1 MKKMS
6 KILTFILVLAM
17 VLGTVA
23 MAAEPSYTISATDG
37 SLEHGSITLTYT
49 YTVTKDVTDD
59 NNNTTSETKEVTET
73 AFLKKGSLSADIPK
87 DAKVVISFNANTG
100 YEFIGAKDDANNP
113 IEDGAEITLTK
124 SLIITPEFRLKDTL
138 GGEAKISSFKI
149 DAICPSAYYWQQCH
163 KKDSNSN
170 SVLDNNLLKYT
181 RYPGKL
187 NGTQSPSTE
196 IAKGYYVDLTLYVN
210 DADYAAFISTN
221 GNSSDKFSVTTPGDS
236 SFLAGSTNP
245 SASAVINATTDG
257 KGYSITLTGVYYVG
271 GSDNTLKLIVTQGN
285 YNAILSCKIDNATII
300 PTTPDD
306 DKPSEETT
314 AAQPYVIISSY
325 SYGKGDLVAGETRNV
340 TMTFRNTSKTMAVE
354 NMMVTMTLPD
364 AMMLTSSSNSF
375 YIESLA
381 AEGTITKTVNVTVK
395 PTAAAQSHSMTV
407 DFTYDYLDNGTRRN
421 AKTTETISMP
431 VLQVDRFTVTGIDLP
446 TQIFVGEENNLSVN
460 FVNKSRTDIYNLSAK
475 LSCEAL
481 SNNGEEQYL
490 GNLASGTTSSADFY
504 ITANEK
510 GELVGEVIITY
521 EDTNMNQRTVSVP
534 FTTQAASYEDIYGPT
549 DPVDPGLD
557 PVGPVEPETT
567 GFPWFWVIAGV
578 VVVAAGVFVALKLRK
593 NKKESVDED
602 EDI

>member
-23 MAAEPSYTISATDG
+23 MAEVPTPAAKTPATKEETVTYTITAGTVENGTLTIKYGSTQEPLTTGAKTAAIAKDTDITVVAEPKAGYELVALNYTIGETTTDIKTDG
-37 SLEHGSITLTYT
+37 KFTLT
-49 YTVTKDVTDD
+49 
-59 NNNTTSETKEVTET
+59 
-73 AFLKKGSLSADIPK
+73 G
-87 DAKVVISFNANTG
+87 NAT
-100 YEFIGAKDDANNP
+100 
-113 IEDGAEITLTK
+113 
-124 SLIITPEFRLKDTL
+124 ITPVFQAKSTL
-138 GGEAKISSFKI
+138 GGEKTADSFRL
-149 DAICPSAYYWQQCH
+149 DAICSGSYYWQMYH
-163 KKDSNSN
+163 KDMA
-170 SVLDNNLLKYT
+170 NNKKYT
-181 RYPGKL
+181 KYPG
-187 NGTQSPSTE
+187 SPADKVNPSSE
-196 IAKGYYVDLTLYVN
+196 IVKGNYVDLTLYVTDN
-210 DADYAAFISTN
+210 DFLSLYGSTGYSKN
-221 GNSSDKFSVTTPGDS
+221 NFSVTTPGDS
-236 SFLAGSTNP
+236 SFLAGSGAGAEIEKWTVG
-245 SASAVINATTDG
+245 STD
-257 KGYSITLTGVYYVG
+257 KGMEIQLTGVYYVG
-271 GSDNTLKLIVTQGN
+271 GSDNTLKLIITQGN
-285 YNAILSCKIDNATII
+285 YNAIVTCKIDNATII
-300 PTTPDD
+300 PTKPDD
-306 DKPSEETT
+306 EKPDTETT

-325 SYGKGDLVAGETRNV
+325 SYGKGDLVAGETRNI

-407 DFTYDYLDNGTRRN
+407 DFTYDYLDNGVRRN

-446 TQIFVGEENNLSVN
+446 QQIFIGEENNLSVN

-475 LSCEAL
+475 LNCEGL

-504 ITANEK
+504 ITGNEK
-510 GELVGEVIITY
+510 CELVGEVIITY

-534 FTTQAASYEDIYGPT
+534 FTTQVTSYEDVWGPSN
-549 DPVDPGLD
+549 PSVDPGMD
-557 PVGPVEPETT
+557 PGTDPGMEEPA
-567 GFPWFWVIAGV
+567 GFPWFWVIGGV
-578 VVVAAGVFVALKLRK
+578 AVVAAGVFVYLKLRK

>member
-1 MKKMS
+1 MTVKKMS
-6 KILTFILVLAM
+6 KILIFILVLAM

-23 MAAEPSYTISATDG
+23 MAEVPTPAAKTPATQEETVTYTITAGIFTNGQMTIKYGTTQSPLASGASLTVEKDTEITVEFSAT
-37 SLEHGSITLTYT
+37 
-49 YTVTKDVTDD
+49 
-59 NNNTTSETKEVTET
+59 
-73 AFLKKGSLSADIPK
+73 A
-87 DAKVVISFNANTG
+87 G
-100 YEFIGAKDDANNP
+100 YEFVKATYKIGEK
-113 IEDGAEITLTK
+113 ETSLSDGGKFTLTGDAT
-124 SLIITPEFRLKDTL
+124 ITPVFQAKSTL
-138 GGEAKISSFKI
+138 GGEKTADSFRL
-149 DAICPSAYYWQQCH
+149 DAICSGSYYWQMYH
-163 KKDSNSN
+163 KDMA
-170 SVLDNNLLKYT
+170 NNKKYT
-181 RYPGKL
+181 KYPG
-187 NGTQSPSTE
+187 SPADKVNPSSE
-196 IAKGYYVDLTLYVN
+196 IVKGNYVDLTLYVTDN
-210 DADYAAFISTN
+210 DFLNLCSSTGYSKDN
-221 GNSSDKFSVTTPGDS
+221 FSVTTPGDS
-236 SFLAGSTNP
+236 SFLAGSGAGAEIEKWTVG
-245 SASAVINATTDG
+245 STDKGMVIQ
-257 KGYSITLTGVYYVG
+257 LTGVYYVG
-271 GSDNTLKLIVTQGN
+271 GSDNTLKLIITQGN
-285 YNAILSCKIDNATII
+285 YNAIVTCKIDNATII
-300 PTTPDD
+300 PTKPDD
-306 DKPSEETT
+306 EKPDTETT

-325 SYGKGDLVAGETRNV
+325 SYGKGDLVAGETRNI

-407 DFTYDYLDNGTRRN
+407 DFTYDYLDNGVRRN

-446 TQIFVGEENNLSVN
+446 QQIFIGEENNLSVN

-475 LSCEAL
+475 LNCEGL

-504 ITANEK
+504 ITGNEK

-534 FTTQAASYEDIYGPT
+534 FTTQVTSYEDVWGPSN
-549 DPVDPGLD
+549 PSVDPGMD
-557 PVGPVEPETT
+557 PGTDPGMEEPA
-567 GFPWFWVIAGV
+567 GFPWFWVIGGV
-578 VVVAAGVFVALKLRK
+578 VVVAAGVFVYLKLRK

>member
-1 MKKMS
+1 MTVKKMS

-23 MAAEPSYTISATDG
+23 MADQSEGTNTGNTTNDTYTITAGKFENGTLTIKYNSTQSPLTAGATSSAIAKGTEVTILAEPKAGYELATLNYTIGETTTDIKTDG
-37 SLEHGSITLTYT
+37 KFVLTGNA
-49 YTVTKDVTDD
+49 TVTPV
-59 NNNTTSETKEVTET
+59 
-73 AFLKKGSLSADIPK
+73 FQ
-87 DAKVVISFNANTG
+87 AKS
-100 YEFIGAKDDANNP
+100 
-113 IEDGAEITLTK
+113 
-124 SLIITPEFRLKDTL
+124 TL
-138 GGEAKISSFKI
+138 GGEKTADSFRL
-149 DAICPSAYYWQQCH
+149 DAICSGSYYWQMYH
-163 KKDSNSN
+163 KDMA
-170 SVLDNNLLKYT
+170 NNKKYT
-181 RYPGKL
+181 KYPG
-187 NGTQSPSTE
+187 SPADKVNPSSE
-196 IAKGYYVDLTLYVN
+196 IVKGNYVDLTLYVTDN
-210 DADYAAFISTN
+210 DFLKLYSSTGYSKDN
-221 GNSSDKFSVTTPGDS
+221 FSVTTPGDS
-236 SFLAGSTNP
+236 SFLAGSGAGAEIEKWTVG
-245 SASAVINATTDG
+245 STDKGMVIQ
-257 KGYSITLTGVYYVG
+257 LTGVYYVG
-271 GSDNTLKLIVTQGN
+271 GSDNTLKLIITQGN
-285 YNAILSCKIDNATII
+285 YNAIVTCKIDNATII
-300 PTTPDD
+300 PTKPDD
-306 DKPSEETT
+306 EKPDTETT

-407 DFTYDYLDNGTRRN
+407 DFTYDYLDNGIRRN
-421 AKTTETISMP
+421 AKTTESISMP

-446 TQIFVGEENNLSVN
+446 QEIFMGEENNLSVN
-460 FVNKSRTDIYNLSAK
+460 FVNKSRTEIYNLSAK
-475 LSCEAL
+475 LNCEGL

-504 ITANEK
+504 ITGNEK

-534 FTTQAASYEDIYGPT
+534 FTTKVVSYEDVWGPQ
-549 DPVDPGLD
+549 G
-557 PVGPVEPETT
+557 PVGPQNPDDPGMDPGMEEPA
-567 GFPWFWVIAGV
+567 GFPWFWVIGGV
-578 VVVAAGVFVALKLRK
+578 VVVAAGVFVYLKLRK

>member
-1 MKKMS
+1 MTVKKMS

-23 MAAEPSYTISATDG
+23 MAAELP
-37 SLEHGSITLTYT
+37 
-49 YTVTKDVTDD
+49 YTVSAPADSLTHGKITITYDTADTEKSGTKTVNGFLNST
-59 NNNTTSETKEVTET
+59 TTSIKLPNDVKKIKVSFT
-73 AFLKKGSLSADIPK
+73 ANP
-87 DAKVVISFNANTG
+87 G
-100 YEFIGAKDDANNP
+100 YEFVSATYKVGNTDAKPVADFGE
-113 IEDGAEITLTK
+113 IEITDNTT
-124 SLIITPEFRLKDTL
+124 ITPVFQAKSTL
-138 GGEAKISSFKI
+138 GGEKTADSFRL
-149 DAICPSAYYWQQCH
+149 DAICSGSYYWQMYH
-163 KKDSNSN
+163 KDMA
-170 SVLDNNLLKYT
+170 NNKKYT
-181 RYPGKL
+181 KYPG
-187 NGTQSPSTE
+187 SPADKVNPSSE
-196 IAKGYYVDLTLYVN
+196 IVKGNYVDLTLYVTDN
-210 DADYAAFISTN
+210 DFLKLYSSTGYSKDN
-221 GNSSDKFSVTTPGDS
+221 FSVTTPGDS
-236 SFLAGSTNP
+236 SFLAGSGAGAEIEKWTVG
-245 SASAVINATTDG
+245 STDKGMVIQ
-257 KGYSITLTGVYYVG
+257 LTGVYYVG
-271 GSDNTLKLIVTQGN
+271 GSDNTLKLIITQGN
-285 YNAILSCKIDNATII
+285 YNAIVTCKIDNATII
-300 PTTPDD
+300 PTKPDD
-306 DKPSEETT
+306 EKPDTETT

-407 DFTYDYLDNGTRRN
+407 DFTYDYLDNGVRRN
-421 AKTTETISMP
+421 AKTTESISMP

-446 TQIFVGEENNLSVN
+446 QQIFIGEENNLSVN

-475 LSCEAL
+475 LNCEGL

-504 ITANEK
+504 ITGNEK

-534 FTTQAASYEDIYGPT
+534 FTTQVTSYEDVWGPSN
-549 DPVDPGLD
+549 PSVDPGMD
-557 PVGPVEPETT
+557 PGIDPGMEEPA
-567 GFPWFWVIAGV
+567 GFPWFWVIGGV
-578 VVVAAGVFVALKLRK
+578 VVVAAGVFVYLKLRK
-593 NKKESVDED
+593 NKKESVEED

>member
-17 VLGTVA
+17 VLSTVA
-23 MAAEPSYTISATDG
+23 MAADPP
-37 SLEHGSITLTYT
+37 
-49 YTVTKDVTDD
+49 YTVSAPADSLTHGKITITYDTADSEKGGTKTVNGFLNST
-59 NNNTTSETKEVTET
+59 TTSIKLPDDVKKIKVSFT
-73 AFLKKGSLSADIPK
+73 ANP
-87 DAKVVISFNANTG
+87 G
-100 YEFIGAKDDANNP
+100 YEFVSATYKVGNADAKSVADF
-113 IEDGAEITLTK
+113 GEINITDNTT
-124 SLIITPEFRLKDTL
+124 ITPVFQAKSTL
-138 GGEAKISSFKI
+138 GGEKTADSFRL
-149 DAICPSAYYWQQCH
+149 DAICSGSYYWQMYH
-163 KKDSNSN
+163 KDMA
-170 SVLDNNLLKYT
+170 NNKKYT
-181 RYPGKL
+181 KYPG
-187 NGTQSPSTE
+187 SPADKVNPSSE
-196 IAKGYYVDLTLYVN
+196 IVKGNYVDLTLYVTDN
-210 DADYAAFISTN
+210 DFLSLYGSTGYSKDN
-221 GNSSDKFSVTTPGDS
+221 FSVTTPGDS
-236 SFLAGSTNP
+236 SFLAGSGAGAEIEKWTVG
-245 SASAVINATTDG
+245 STDKGMVIQ
-257 KGYSITLTGVYYVG
+257 LTGVYYVG
-271 GSDNTLKLIVTQGN
+271 GSDNTLKLIITQGN
-285 YNAILSCKIDNATII
+285 YNAIVTCKIDNATII
-300 PTTPDD
+300 PTKPDD
-306 DKPSEETT
+306 EKPDTETT

-325 SYGKGDLVAGETRNV
+325 SYGKGDLVAGETRNI

-407 DFTYDYLDNGTRRN
+407 DFTYDYLDNGVRRN

-446 TQIFVGEENNLSVN
+446 QQIFIGEENNLSVN

-475 LSCEAL
+475 LNCEGL

-504 ITANEK
+504 ITGNEK

-534 FTTQAASYEDIYGPT
+534 FTTQVTSYEDVWGPSN
-549 DPVDPGLD
+549 PSVDPGMD
-557 PVGPVEPETT
+557 PGTDPGMEEPA
-567 GFPWFWVIAGV
+567 GFPWFWVIGGV
-578 VVVAAGVFVALKLRK
+578 VVVAAGVFVYLKLRK

>member
-1 MKKMS
+1 MTVKKMS

-23 MAAEPSYTISATDG
+23 MAEVPTPAANTPATQEETVTYTITAGTFTNGQMTIKYGTTQSPLASGASLTVEKDTEITVEFSAT
-37 SLEHGSITLTYT
+37 
-49 YTVTKDVTDD
+49 
-59 NNNTTSETKEVTET
+59 
-73 AFLKKGSLSADIPK
+73 A
-87 DAKVVISFNANTG
+87 G
-100 YEFIGAKDDANNP
+100 YEFVKATYKIGEK
-113 IEDGAEITLTK
+113 ETSLSDGGKFTLTGDAT
-124 SLIITPEFRLKDTL
+124 ITPVFQAKSTL
-138 GGEAKISSFKI
+138 GGEKTADSFRL
-149 DAICPSAYYWQQCH
+149 DAICSGSYYWQMYH
-163 KKDSNSN
+163 KDMA
-170 SVLDNNLLKYT
+170 NNKKYT
-181 RYPGKL
+181 KYPG
-187 NGTQSPSTE
+187 SPADKVNPSSE
-196 IAKGYYVDLTLYVN
+196 IVKGNYVDLTLYVTDN
-210 DADYAAFISTN
+210 DFLKLCSSTGYSKDN
-221 GNSSDKFSVTTPGDS
+221 FSVTTPGDS
-236 SFLAGSTNP
+236 SFLAGSGAGAEIGKWTVG
-245 SASAVINATTDG
+245 STDKGMVIQ
-257 KGYSITLTGVYYVG
+257 LTGVYYVG
-271 GSDNTLKLIVTQGN
+271 GSDNTLKLIITQGN
-285 YNAILSCKIDNATII
+285 YNAIVTCKIDNATII
-300 PTTPDD
+300 PTKPDD
-306 DKPSEETT
+306 EKPDTETT

-407 DFTYDYLDNGTRRN
+407 DFTYDYLDNGVRRN
-421 AKTTETISMP
+421 AKTTESISMP

-446 TQIFVGEENNLSVN
+446 QEIFMGEESNLSVN

-475 LSCEAL
+475 LNCEGL

-504 ITANEK
+504 ITGNEK

-534 FTTQAASYEDIYGPT
+534 FTTKVTSYEDVWGPQ
-549 DPVDPGLD
+549 G
-557 PVGPVEPETT
+557 PVGPQNPDDPGMDPGMEQPA
-567 GFPWFWVIAGV
+567 GFPWFWVIGGV
-578 VVVAAGVFVALKLRK
+578 VVVAAGVFVYLKLRK

>member
-1 MKKMS
+1 MKKIS

-23 MAAEPSYTISATDG
+23 MAAEGDSTGTPTATTTYTITAG
-37 SLEHGSITLTYT
+37 SFDNGTITVKYT
-49 YTVTKDVTDD
+49 NDKGQEQQPPLKAGETVAVKSGTKVT
-59 NNNTTSETKEVTET
+59 V
-73 AFLKKGSLSADIPK
+73 
-87 DAKVVISFNANTG
+87 SFNPKPG
-100 YEFIGAKDDANNP
+100 YEFVSATYKVGDTDAKPVADFGE
-113 IEDGAEITLTK
+113 IEITDNTT
-124 SLIITPEFRLKDTL
+124 ITPVFQAKSTLDGEKTADSFRL
-138 GGEAKISSFKI
+138 
-149 DAICPSAYYWQQCH
+149 DAICSGSYYWQMYH
-163 KKDSNSN
+163 KDMA
-170 SVLDNNLLKYT
+170 NNKKYT
-181 RYPGKL
+181 KYPG
-187 NGTQSPSTE
+187 SPADKVNPSSE
-196 IAKGYYVDLTLYVN
+196 IVKGNYVDLTLYVTDN
-210 DADYAAFISTN
+210 DFLKLCSSTGYSKDN
-221 GNSSDKFSVTTPGDS
+221 FSVTTPGDS
-236 SFLAGSTNP
+236 SFLAGSGAGAEIEKWTVG
-245 SASAVINATTDG
+245 STDKGMVIQ
-257 KGYSITLTGVYYVG
+257 LTGVYYVG
-271 GSDNTLKLIVTQGN
+271 GSDNTLKLIITQGN
-285 YNAILSCKIDNATII
+285 YNAIVTCKIDNATII
-300 PTTPDD
+300 PTKPDD
-306 DKPSEETT
+306 EKPDTETT

-407 DFTYDYLDNGTRRN
+407 DFTYDYLDNGVRRN

-446 TQIFVGEENNLSVN
+446 QQIFIGEENNLSVN

-475 LSCEAL
+475 LNCEGL

-504 ITANEK
+504 ITGNEK

-534 FTTQAASYEDIYGPT
+534 FTTQVTSYEDVWGPSN
-549 DPVDPGLD
+549 PSVDPGMD
-557 PVGPVEPETT
+557 PGTDPGMEEPA
-567 GFPWFWVIAGV
+567 GFPWFWVIGGV
-578 VVVAAGVFVALKLRK
+578 VVVAAGVFVYLKLRK

>member
-1 MKKMS
+1 MTVKKIS

-17 VLGTVA
+17 VLSTVA
-23 MAAEPSYTISATDG
+23 MAADPP
-37 SLEHGSITLTYT
+37 
-49 YTVTKDVTDD
+49 YTVSAPADSLTHGKITITYDTADTEKGGTKTVNGFLNST
-59 NNNTTSETKEVTET
+59 TTSIKLPNDVKKIKVSFT
-73 AFLKKGSLSADIPK
+73 ANP
-87 DAKVVISFNANTG
+87 G
-100 YEFIGAKDDANNP
+100 YEFVSATYKVGDTDAKSVADFGE
-113 IEDGAEITLTK
+113 IEITGNTA
-124 SLIITPEFRLKDTL
+124 ITPVFQAKSTL
-138 GGEAKISSFKI
+138 GGEKTADSFRL
-149 DAICPSAYYWQQCH
+149 DAICSGSYYWQMYH
-163 KKDSNSN
+163 KDMA
-170 SVLDNNLLKYT
+170 NNKKYT
-181 RYPGKL
+181 KYPG
-187 NGTQSPSTE
+187 SPADKVNPSSE
-196 IAKGYYVDLTLYVN
+196 IVKGNYVDLTLYVT
-210 DADYAAFISTN
+210 DDDFLSLYGSTGYSKN
-221 GNSSDKFSVTTPGDS
+221 NFSVTTPGDS
-236 SFLAGSTNP
+236 SFLAGSGAGAEIEKWTVG
-245 SASAVINATTDG
+245 STDKGMVIQ
-257 KGYSITLTGVYYVG
+257 LTGVYYVG
-271 GSDNTLKLIVTQGN
+271 GSDNTLKLIITQGN
-285 YNAILSCKIDNATII
+285 YNAIVTCKIDNATIV
-300 PTTPDD
+300 PEKENDKKPD
-306 DKPSEETT
+306 EETT

-407 DFTYDYLDNGTRRN
+407 DFTYDYLDNGVRRN

-446 TQIFVGEENNLSVN
+446 QQIFIGEENNLSVN

-475 LSCEAL
+475 LNCEGL

-504 ITANEK
+504 ITGNEK
-510 GELVGEVIITY
+510 CELVGEVIITY

-534 FTTQAASYEDIYGPT
+534 FTTQVTSYEDVWGPSN
-549 DPVDPGLD
+549 PSVDPGMD
-557 PVGPVEPETT
+557 PGTDPGMEEPA
-567 GFPWFWVIAGV
+567 GFPWFWVIGGV
-578 VVVAAGVFVALKLRK
+578 AVVAAGVFVYLKLRK

>member
-23 MAAEPSYTISATDG
+23 MAAEPP
-37 SLEHGSITLTYT
+37 
-49 YTVTKDVTDD
+49 YTVSAPADSLTHGKITITYDTADTEKGGTKTVNGFLNST
-59 NNNTTSETKEVTET
+59 TTSIELPNDVNKIKVSFT
-73 AFLKKGSLSADIPK
+73 ANP
-87 DAKVVISFNANTG
+87 G
-100 YEFIGAKDDANNP
+100 YEFVSATYKVGDTDAKSVADFGEINN
-113 IEDGAEITLTK
+113 ITDNTT
-124 SLIITPEFRLKDTL
+124 ITPVFQAKSTL
-138 GGEAKISSFKI
+138 GGEKTADSFRL
-149 DAICPSAYYWQQCH
+149 DAICSGSYYWQMYH
-163 KKDSNSN
+163 KDMA
-170 SVLDNNLLKYT
+170 NNKKYT
-181 RYPGKL
+181 KYPG
-187 NGTQSPSTE
+187 SPADKVNPSSE
-196 IAKGYYVDLTLYVN
+196 IVKGNYVDLTLYVTDN
-210 DADYAAFISTN
+210 DFLSLYGSTGYSKN
-221 GNSSDKFSVTTPGDS
+221 NFSVTTPGDS
-236 SFLAGSTNP
+236 SFLAGSGAGAEIEKWTVG
-245 SASAVINATTDG
+245 STDKGMVIQ
-257 KGYSITLTGVYYVG
+257 LTGVYYVG
-271 GSDNTLKLIVTQGN
+271 GSDNTLKLIITQGN
-285 YNAILSCKIDNATII
+285 YNAIVTCKIDNATII
-300 PTTPDD
+300 PTKPDD
-306 DKPSEETT
+306 EKPDTETT

-407 DFTYDYLDNGTRRN
+407 DFTYDYLDNGIRRN
-421 AKTTETISMP
+421 AKTTESISMP

-446 TQIFVGEENNLSVN
+446 QQIFIGEENNLSVN

-475 LSCEAL
+475 LNCEGL

-504 ITANEK
+504 ITGNEK

-534 FTTQAASYEDIYGPT
+534 FTTQVTSYEDVWGPSN
-549 DPVDPGLD
+549 PSVDPGMD
-557 PVGPVEPETT
+557 PGTDPGMEEPA
-567 GFPWFWVIAGV
+567 GFPWFWVIGGV
-578 VVVAAGVFVALKLRK
+578 AVVAAGVFVYLKLRK
-593 NKKESVDED
+593 NKKESVEED

>member
-23 MAAEPSYTISATDG
+23 MADQSEGTNTGNTTNDTYTITAGKFENGTLTIKYNSTQSPLTAGATSSAIAKGTEVTILAEPKAGYELATLNYTIGETTTDIKTDG
-37 SLEHGSITLTYT
+37 KFVLTGNA
-49 YTVTKDVTDD
+49 TVTPV
-59 NNNTTSETKEVTET
+59 
-73 AFLKKGSLSADIPK
+73 FQ
-87 DAKVVISFNANTG
+87 AKS
-100 YEFIGAKDDANNP
+100 
-113 IEDGAEITLTK
+113 
-124 SLIITPEFRLKDTL
+124 TL
-138 GGEAKISSFKI
+138 GGEKTADSFRL
-149 DAICPSAYYWQQCH
+149 DAICSGSYYWQMYH
-163 KKDSNSN
+163 KDMA
-170 SVLDNNLLKYT
+170 NNKKYT
-181 RYPGKL
+181 KYPG
-187 NGTQSPSTE
+187 SPADKVNPSSE
-196 IAKGYYVDLTLYVN
+196 IVKGNYVDLTLYVTDN
-210 DADYAAFISTN
+210 DFLKLCSSTGYSKDN
-221 GNSSDKFSVTTPGDS
+221 FSVTTPGDS
-236 SFLAGSTNP
+236 SFLAGSGAGAEIEKWTVG
-245 SASAVINATTDG
+245 STDKGMVIQ
-257 KGYSITLTGVYYVG
+257 LTGVYYVG
-271 GSDNTLKLIVTQGN
+271 GSDNTLKLIITQGN
-285 YNAILSCKIDNATII
+285 YNAIVTCKIDNATII
-300 PTTPDD
+300 PTKPDD
-306 DKPSEETT
+306 EKPDTETT

-407 DFTYDYLDNGTRRN
+407 DFTYDYLDNGVRRN
-421 AKTTETISMP
+421 AKTTESISMP

-446 TQIFVGEENNLSVN
+446 QQIFIGEENNLSVN

-475 LSCEAL
+475 LNCEGL

-504 ITANEK
+504 ITGNEK

-534 FTTQAASYEDIYGPT
+534 FTTQVTSYEDVWGPQGPAGPQNP
-549 DPVDPGLD
+549 DDPGMD
-557 PVGPVEPETT
+557 PGMEEPA
-567 GFPWFWVIAGV
+567 GFPWFWVIGGV
-578 VVVAAGVFVALKLRK
+578 VVVAAGVFVYLKLRK

>member
-23 MAAEPSYTISATDG
+23 MAEVPTPAAKTPATQEETVTYTITAGTFTNGQMTIKYGTTQSPLASGASLTVEKDTEITVEFSAT
-37 SLEHGSITLTYT
+37 
-49 YTVTKDVTDD
+49 
-59 NNNTTSETKEVTET
+59 
-73 AFLKKGSLSADIPK
+73 A
-87 DAKVVISFNANTG
+87 G
-100 YEFIGAKDDANNP
+100 YEFVKATYKIGEK
-113 IEDGAEITLTK
+113 ETSLSDGGKFTLTGDAT
-124 SLIITPEFRLKDTL
+124 ITPVFQAKSTL
-138 GGEAKISSFKI
+138 GGEKTADSFRL
-149 DAICPSAYYWQQCH
+149 DAICSGSYYWQMYH
-163 KKDSNSN
+163 KDMA
-170 SVLDNNLLKYT
+170 NNKKYT
-181 RYPGKL
+181 KYPG
-187 NGTQSPSTE
+187 SPADKVNPSSE
-196 IAKGYYVDLTLYVN
+196 IVKGNYVDLTLYVTDN
-210 DADYAAFISTN
+210 DFLSLYGSTGYSKN
-221 GNSSDKFSVTTPGDS
+221 NFSVTTPGDS
-236 SFLAGSTNP
+236 SFLAGSGAGAEIEKWTVG
-245 SASAVINATTDG
+245 STD
-257 KGYSITLTGVYYVG
+257 KGMEIQLTGVYYVG
-271 GSDNTLKLIVTQGN
+271 GSDNTLKLIITQGN
-285 YNAILSCKIDNATII
+285 YNAIVTCKIDNATII
-300 PTTPDD
+300 PTKPDD
-306 DKPSEETT
+306 EKPDTETT

-325 SYGKGDLVAGETRNV
+325 SYGKGDLVAGETRNI

-407 DFTYDYLDNGTRRN
+407 DFTYDYLDNGVRRN

-446 TQIFVGEENNLSVN
+446 QQIFIGEENNLSVN

-475 LSCEAL
+475 LNCEGL

-504 ITANEK
+504 ITGNEK
-510 GELVGEVIITY
+510 CELVGEVIITY

-534 FTTQAASYEDIYGPT
+534 FTTQVTSYEDVWGPSN
-549 DPVDPGLD
+549 PSVDPGMD
-557 PVGPVEPETT
+557 PGTDPGMEEPA
-567 GFPWFWVIAGV
+567 GFPWFWVIGGV
-578 VVVAAGVFVALKLRK
+578 AVVAAGVFVYLKLRK

>member
-17 VLGTVA
+17 VLSTVA
-23 MAAEPSYTISATDG
+23 MAAEPP
-37 SLEHGSITLTYT
+37 
-49 YTVTKDVTDD
+49 YTVSAPADSLTHGKITITYDTPDTEKGGTKTVNGFLNST
-59 NNNTTSETKEVTET
+59 TTSIKLPNDVKKIKVSFT
-73 AFLKKGSLSADIPK
+73 ANP
-87 DAKVVISFNANTG
+87 G
-100 YEFIGAKDDANNP
+100 YEFVSATYKVGDTDAKPVTDFGE
-113 IEDGAEITLTK
+113 IEITDNTT
-124 SLIITPEFRLKDTL
+124 ITPVFQAKSTL
-138 GGEAKISSFKI
+138 GGEKTADSFRL
-149 DAICPSAYYWQQCH
+149 DAICSGSYYWQMYH
-163 KKDSNSN
+163 KDMA
-170 SVLDNNLLKYT
+170 NNKKYT
-181 RYPGKL
+181 KYPG
-187 NGTQSPSTE
+187 SPADKVNPSSE
-196 IAKGYYVDLTLYVN
+196 IVKGNYVDLTLYVT
-210 DADYAAFISTN
+210 DTDYVTFIN
-221 GNSSDKFSVTTPGDS
+221 GDTKKNELFSVTTPGDS
-236 SFLAGSTNP
+236 SFLAGNTTP
-245 SASAVINATTDG
+245 SANAEIAAWEG
-257 KGYSITLTGVYYVG
+257 KGYTVKLTGVYYVG
-271 GSDNTLKLIVTQGN
+271 GSDNTLKLIITQGN
-285 YNAILSCKIDNATII
+285 YNAIVTCKIDNATII
-300 PTTPDD
+300 PTKPDD
-306 DKPSEETT
+306 EKPDTETT

-325 SYGKGDLVAGETRNV
+325 SYGKGDLVAGETRNI

-407 DFTYDYLDNGTRRN
+407 DFTYDYLDNGVRRN

-446 TQIFVGEENNLSVN
+446 QQIFIGEENNLSVN

-475 LSCEAL
+475 LNCEGL

-504 ITANEK
+504 ITGNEK
-510 GELVGEVIITY
+510 CELVGEVIITY

-534 FTTQAASYEDIYGPT
+534 FTTQVTSYEDVWGPSN
-549 DPVDPGLD
+549 PSVDPGMD
-557 PVGPVEPETT
+557 PGTDPGMEEPA
-567 GFPWFWVIAGV
+567 GFPWFWVIGGV
-578 VVVAAGVFVALKLRK
+578 VVVAAGVFVYLKLRK

>member
-23 MAAEPSYTISATDG
+23 MAEVPTPAAKTPATKEETVTYTITAGTVENGTLTIKYGSTQEPLTTGAKTAAIAKDTDITVVAEPKAGYELVALNYTIGETTTDIKTDG
-37 SLEHGSITLTYT
+37 KFTLT
-49 YTVTKDVTDD
+49 
-59 NNNTTSETKEVTET
+59 
-73 AFLKKGSLSADIPK
+73 G
-87 DAKVVISFNANTG
+87 NAT
-100 YEFIGAKDDANNP
+100 
-113 IEDGAEITLTK
+113 
-124 SLIITPEFRLKDTL
+124 ITPVFQAKSTL
-138 GGEAKISSFKI
+138 GGEKTADSFRL
-149 DAICPSAYYWQQCH
+149 DAICSGSYYWQMYH
-163 KKDSNSN
+163 KDMA
-170 SVLDNNLLKYT
+170 NNKKYT
-181 RYPGKL
+181 KYPG
-187 NGTQSPSTE
+187 SPADKVNPSSE
-196 IAKGYYVDLTLYVN
+196 IVKGNYVDLTLYVTDN
-210 DADYAAFISTN
+210 DFLSLYGSTGYSKN
-221 GNSSDKFSVTTPGDS
+221 NFSVTTPGDS
-236 SFLAGSTNP
+236 SFLAGSGAGAEIEKWTVG
-245 SASAVINATTDG
+245 STD
-257 KGYSITLTGVYYVG
+257 KGMEIQLTGVYYVG
-271 GSDNTLKLIVTQGN
+271 GSDNTLKLIITQGN
-285 YNAILSCKIDNATII
+285 YNAIVTCKIDNATII
-300 PTTPDD
+300 PTKPDD
-306 DKPSEETT
+306 EKPDTETT

-325 SYGKGDLVAGETRNV
+325 SYGKGDLVAGETRNI

-407 DFTYDYLDNGTRRN
+407 DFTYDYLDNGVRRN

-446 TQIFVGEENNLSVN
+446 QQIFIGEENNLSVN

-475 LSCEAL
+475 LNCEGL

-504 ITANEK
+504 ITGNEK
-510 GELVGEVIITY
+510 CKLVGEVIITY

-534 FTTQAASYEDIYGPT
+534 FTTQVTSYEDVWGPSN
-549 DPVDPGLD
+549 PSVDPGMD
-557 PVGPVEPETT
+557 PGTDPGMEEPA
-567 GFPWFWVIAGV
+567 GFPWFWVIGGV
-578 VVVAAGVFVALKLRK
+578 VVVAAGVFVYLKLRK

>member
-1 MKKMS
+1 MTVKKIS

-23 MAAEPSYTISATDG
+23 MADQSEGTNTGNTTNDTYTITAGKFENGTLTIKYNSTQSPLTAGATSSAIAKGTEVTILAEPKAGYELAALNYTIGETTTDIKTDG
-37 SLEHGSITLTYT
+37 KFVLTGNA
-49 YTVTKDVTDD
+49 TVTPV
-59 NNNTTSETKEVTET
+59 
-73 AFLKKGSLSADIPK
+73 FQ
-87 DAKVVISFNANTG
+87 AKS
-100 YEFIGAKDDANNP
+100 
-113 IEDGAEITLTK
+113 
-124 SLIITPEFRLKDTL
+124 TL
-138 GGEAKISSFKI
+138 GGEKTADSFRL
-149 DAICPSAYYWQQCH
+149 DAICSGSYYWQMYH
-163 KKDSNSN
+163 KDMA
-170 SVLDNNLLKYT
+170 NNKKYT
-181 RYPGKL
+181 KYPG
-187 NGTQSPSTE
+187 SPADKVNPSSE
-196 IAKGYYVDLTLYVN
+196 IVKGNYVDLTLYVTDN
-210 DADYAAFISTN
+210 DFLKLYSST
-221 GNSSDKFSVTTPGDS
+221 GYDKNNFSVTTPGDS
-236 SFLAGSTNP
+236 SFLAGSGAGAEIEKWTVG
-245 SASAVINATTDG
+245 STD
-257 KGYSITLTGVYYVG
+257 KGMEIQLTGVYYVG
-271 GSDNTLKLIVTQGN
+271 GSDNTLKLIITQGN
-285 YNAILSCKIDNATII
+285 YNAIVTCKIDNATII
-300 PTTPDD
+300 PTKPDD
-306 DKPSEETT
+306 EKPDTETT

-407 DFTYDYLDNGTRRN
+407 DFTYDYLDNGVRRN
-421 AKTTETISMP
+421 AKTTESISMP

-446 TQIFVGEENNLSVN
+446 QQIFIGEENNLSVN

-475 LSCEAL
+475 LNCEGL

-504 ITANEK
+504 ITGNEK

-534 FTTQAASYEDIYGPT
+534 FTTQVTSYEDVWGPQGPAGPQNP
-549 DPVDPGLD
+549 DDPGMD
-557 PVGPVEPETT
+557 PGMEEPA
-567 GFPWFWVIAGV
+567 GFPWFWVIGGV
-578 VVVAAGVFVALKLRK
+578 VVVAAGVFVYLKLRK

>member
-17 VLGTVA
+17 VLSTVA
-23 MAAEPSYTISATDG
+23 MAAEPP
-37 SLEHGSITLTYT
+37 
-49 YTVTKDVTDD
+49 YTVSAPADSLTHGKITITYDTPDTEKGGTKTVNGFLNST
-59 NNNTTSETKEVTET
+59 TTSIKLPNDVKKIKVSFT
-73 AFLKKGSLSADIPK
+73 ANP
-87 DAKVVISFNANTG
+87 G
-100 YEFIGAKDDANNP
+100 YEFVSATYKVGDTDAKPVTDFGE
-113 IEDGAEITLTK
+113 IEITDNTT
-124 SLIITPEFRLKDTL
+124 ITPVFQAKSTL
-138 GGEAKISSFKI
+138 GGEKTADSFRL
-149 DAICPSAYYWQQCH
+149 DAICSGSYYWQMYH
-163 KKDSNSN
+163 KDMA
-170 SVLDNNLLKYT
+170 NNKKYT
-181 RYPGKL
+181 KYPG
-187 NGTQSPSTE
+187 SPADKVNPSSE
-196 IAKGYYVDLTLYVN
+196 IVKGNYVDLTLYVT
-210 DADYAAFISTN
+210 DTDYVTFIN
-221 GNSSDKFSVTTPGDS
+221 GDTKKNELFSVTTPGDS
-236 SFLAGSTNP
+236 SFLAGNTTP
-245 SASAVINATTDG
+245 SANAEIAAWEG
-257 KGYSITLTGVYYVG
+257 KGYTVKLTGVYYVG
-271 GSDNTLKLIVTQGN
+271 GNDNTLKLIITQGN
-285 YNAILSCKIDNATII
+285 YNAIVTCKIDNATIV
-300 PTTPDD
+300 PEKENDKKPD
-306 DKPSEETT
+306 EETT

-325 SYGKGDLVAGETRNV
+325 SYGKGDLVAGETRNI

-407 DFTYDYLDNGTRRN
+407 DFTYDYLDNGVRRN

-446 TQIFVGEENNLSVN
+446 QQIFIGEENNLSVN

-475 LSCEAL
+475 LNCEGL

-504 ITANEK
+504 ITGNEK
-510 GELVGEVIITY
+510 CELVGEVIITY

-534 FTTQAASYEDIYGPT
+534 FTTQVTSYEDVWGPSN
-549 DPVDPGLD
+549 PSVDPGMD
-557 PVGPVEPETT
+557 PGTDPGMEEPA
-567 GFPWFWVIAGV
+567 GFPWFWVIGGV
-578 VVVAAGVFVALKLRK
+578 VVVAAGVFVYLKLRK

>member
-1 MKKMS
+1 MTVKKMS
-6 KILTFILVLAM
+6 KILIFILVLAM

-23 MAAEPSYTISATDG
+23 MAEVPTPAAKTPATQEETVTYTITAGIFTNGQMTIKYGTTQSPLASGASLTVEKDTEITVEFSAT
-37 SLEHGSITLTYT
+37 
-49 YTVTKDVTDD
+49 
-59 NNNTTSETKEVTET
+59 
-73 AFLKKGSLSADIPK
+73 A
-87 DAKVVISFNANTG
+87 G
-100 YEFIGAKDDANNP
+100 YEFVKATYKIGEK
-113 IEDGAEITLTK
+113 ETSLSDGGKFTLTGDAT
-124 SLIITPEFRLKDTL
+124 ITPVFQAKSTL
-138 GGEAKISSFKI
+138 GGEKTADSFRL
-149 DAICPSAYYWQQCH
+149 DAICSGSYYWQMYH
-163 KKDSNSN
+163 KDMA
-170 SVLDNNLLKYT
+170 NNKKYT
-181 RYPGKL
+181 KYPG
-187 NGTQSPSTE
+187 SPADKVNPSSE
-196 IAKGYYVDLTLYVN
+196 IVKGNYVDLTLYVTDN
-210 DADYAAFISTN
+210 DFLSLYGSTGYSKN
-221 GNSSDKFSVTTPGDS
+221 NFSVTTPGDS
-236 SFLAGSTNP
+236 SFLAGSGAGAEIEKWTVG
-245 SASAVINATTDG
+245 STDKGMVIQ
-257 KGYSITLTGVYYVG
+257 LTGVYYVG
-271 GSDNTLKLIVTQGN
+271 GNDNTLKLIVTQGN
-285 YNAILSCKIDNATII
+285 YNAILSCKIDNATIV
-300 PTTPDD
+300 PEKENDKKPD
-306 DKPSEETT
+306 EETT

-325 SYGKGDLVAGETRNV
+325 SYGKGDLVAGETRNI

-407 DFTYDYLDNGTRRN
+407 DFTYDYLDNGVRRN

-446 TQIFVGEENNLSVN
+446 QQIFIGEENNLSVN

-475 LSCEAL
+475 LNCEGL

-504 ITANEK
+504 ITGNEK

-534 FTTQAASYEDIYGPT
+534 FTTQVTSYEDVWGPSN
-549 DPVDPGLD
+549 PSVDPGMD
-557 PVGPVEPETT
+557 PGTDPGMEEPA
-567 GFPWFWVIAGV
+567 GFPWFWVIGGV
-578 VVVAAGVFVALKLRK
+578 VVVAAGVFVYLKLRK

>member
-1 MKKMS
+1 MTVKKMS

-17 VLGTVA
+17 VLSTVA
-23 MAAEPSYTISATDG
+23 MAAEPSYTVSATDG
-37 SLEHGSITLTYT
+37 SLEHGSITLTYNT
-49 YTVTKDVTDD
+49 AKEGSTGTATCTLNSTTKSKALPDDVKKVKVT
-59 NNNTTSETKEVTET
+59 
-73 AFLKKGSLSADIPK
+73 
-87 DAKVVISFNANTG
+87 FNAAPG
-100 YEFIGAKDDANNP
+100 YEFVSATYKVGDTDAKSVVDFGE
-113 IEDGAEITLTK
+113 IEITDNTT
-124 SLIITPEFRLKDTL
+124 ITPVFQAKSTL
-138 GGEAKISSFKI
+138 GGEKTADSFRL
-149 DAICPSAYYWQQCH
+149 DAICSGSYYWQMYH
-163 KKDSNSN
+163 KDMA
-170 SVLDNNLLKYT
+170 NNKKYT
-181 RYPGKL
+181 KYPG
-187 NGTQSPSTE
+187 SPADKVNPSSE
-196 IAKGYYVDLTLYVN
+196 IVKGNYVDLTLYVTDN
-210 DADYAAFISTN
+210 DFLSLCGTTSYN
-221 GNSSDKFSVTTPGDS
+221 KNNFSVTTPGDS
-236 SFLAGSTNP
+236 SFLAGSGAGAEIEKWTVG
-245 SASAVINATTDG
+245 STDKGMVIQ
-257 KGYSITLTGVYYVG
+257 LTGVYYVG
-271 GSDNTLKLIVTQGN
+271 GSDNTLKLIITQGN
-285 YNAILSCKIDNATII
+285 YNAIVTCKIDNATII
-300 PTTPDD
+300 PTKPDD
-306 DKPSEETT
+306 EKPDTETT

-325 SYGKGDLVAGETRNV
+325 SYGKGDLVAGETRNI

-407 DFTYDYLDNGTRRN
+407 DFTYDYLDNGVRRN

-446 TQIFVGEENNLSVN
+446 QQIFIGEENNLSVN

-475 LSCEAL
+475 LNCEGL

-504 ITANEK
+504 ITGNEK

-534 FTTQAASYEDIYGPT
+534 FTTQVTSYEDVWGPSN
-549 DPVDPGLD
+549 PSVDPGMD
-557 PVGPVEPETT
+557 PGTDPGMEEPA
-567 GFPWFWVIAGV
+567 GFPWFWVIGGV
-578 VVVAAGVFVALKLRK
+578 VVVAAGVFVYLKLRK

>member
-1 MKKMS
+1 MTVKKMS

-23 MAAEPSYTISATDG
+23 MAAEPP
-37 SLEHGSITLTYT
+37 
-49 YTVTKDVTDD
+49 YTVSAPVDSLTHGKITITYDTADTEKGGTKTVNGFLNST
-59 NNNTTSETKEVTET
+59 TTSIKLPNDVKKIKVSFT
-73 AFLKKGSLSADIPK
+73 ANP
-87 DAKVVISFNANTG
+87 G
-100 YEFIGAKDDANNP
+100 YEFVSATYKVGDTGAQSVADFGE
-113 IEDGAEITLTK
+113 IEITGNTT
-124 SLIITPEFRLKDTL
+124 ITPVFQAKSTL
-138 GGEAKISSFKI
+138 GGEKTADSFRL
-149 DAICPSAYYWQQCH
+149 DAICSGSYYWQMYH
-163 KKDSNSN
+163 KDMA
-170 SVLDNNLLKYT
+170 NNKKYT
-181 RYPGKL
+181 KYPG
-187 NGTQSPSTE
+187 SPADKVNPSSE
-196 IAKGYYVDLTLYVN
+196 IVKGNYVDLTLYVTDN
-210 DADYAAFISTN
+210 DFLKLCSSTGYSKDN
-221 GNSSDKFSVTTPGDS
+221 FSVTTPGDS
-236 SFLAGSTNP
+236 SFLAGSGAGAEIEKWTVG
-245 SASAVINATTDG
+245 STD
-257 KGYSITLTGVYYVG
+257 KGMEIQLTGVYYVG
-271 GSDNTLKLIVTQGN
+271 GNDNTLKLIITQGN
-285 YNAILSCKIDNATII
+285 YNAIVTCKIDNATIV
-300 PTTPDD
+300 PEKENDKKPD
-306 DKPSEETT
+306 EETT

-325 SYGKGDLVAGETRNV
+325 SYGKGDLVAGETRNI

-407 DFTYDYLDNGTRRN
+407 DFTYDYLDNGVRRN

-446 TQIFVGEENNLSVN
+446 QQIFIGEENNLSVN

-475 LSCEAL
+475 LNCEGL

-504 ITANEK
+504 ITGNEK
-510 GELVGEVIITY
+510 CELVGEVIITY

-534 FTTQAASYEDIYGPT
+534 FTTQVTSYEDVWGPSN
-549 DPVDPGLD
+549 PSVDPGMD
-557 PVGPVEPETT
+557 PGTDPGMEEPA
-567 GFPWFWVIAGV
+567 GFPWFWVIGGV
-578 VVVAAGVFVALKLRK
+578 AVVAAGVFVYLKLRK

>member
-23 MAAEPSYTISATDG
+23 MAEVPTPAANTPATQEETVTYTITAGIFTNGQMTIKYGTTQSPLASGASLTVEKDTEITVEFSAT
-37 SLEHGSITLTYT
+37 
-49 YTVTKDVTDD
+49 
-59 NNNTTSETKEVTET
+59 
-73 AFLKKGSLSADIPK
+73 A
-87 DAKVVISFNANTG
+87 G
-100 YEFIGAKDDANNP
+100 YEFVKATYKIGEKETSLSN
-113 IEDGAEITLTK
+113 GGKFTLTGDAT
-124 SLIITPEFRLKDTL
+124 ITPVFQAKSTL
-138 GGEAKISSFKI
+138 GGEKTADSFRL
-149 DAICPSAYYWQQCH
+149 DAICSGSYYWQMYH
-163 KKDSNSN
+163 KDMA
-170 SVLDNNLLKYT
+170 NNKKYT
-181 RYPGKL
+181 KYPG
-187 NGTQSPSTE
+187 SPADKVNPSSE
-196 IAKGYYVDLTLYVN
+196 IVKGNYVDLTLYVTDN
-210 DADYAAFISTN
+210 DFLNLCSSTGYSKDN
-221 GNSSDKFSVTTPGDS
+221 FSVTTPGDS
-236 SFLAGSTNP
+236 SFLAGSGAGAEIGKWTVG
-245 SASAVINATTDG
+245 STDKGMVIQ
-257 KGYSITLTGVYYVG
+257 LTGVYYVG
-271 GSDNTLKLIVTQGN
+271 GSDNTLKLIITQGN
-285 YNAILSCKIDNATII
+285 YNAIVTCKIDNATII
-300 PTTPDD
+300 PTKPDD
-306 DKPSEETT
+306 EKPDTETT

-325 SYGKGDLVAGETRNV
+325 SYGKGDLVAGETRNI

-407 DFTYDYLDNGTRRN
+407 DFTYDYLDNGVRRN

-446 TQIFVGEENNLSVN
+446 QQIFIGEENNLSVN

-475 LSCEAL
+475 LNCEGL

-504 ITANEK
+504 ITGNEK
-510 GELVGEVIITY
+510 CELVGEVIITY

-534 FTTQAASYEDIYGPT
+534 FTTQVTSYEDVWGPQ
-549 DPVDPGLD
+549 G
-557 PVGPVEPETT
+557 PVGPQNPDDPGMDPGMEEPA
-567 GFPWFWVIAGV
+567 GFPWFWVIGGV
-578 VVVAAGVFVALKLRK
+578 VVVAAGVFVYLKLRK
-593 NKKESVDED
+593 NKKESVEED

>member
-1 MKKMS
+1 MTVKKIS

-23 MAAEPSYTISATDG
+23 MADQSEGTNTGNTTNDTYTITAGKFENGTLTIKYNSTQSPLTAGATSSAIAKGTEVTILAEPKAGYELAALNYTIGETTTDIKTDG
-37 SLEHGSITLTYT
+37 KFVLTDNA
-49 YTVTKDVTDD
+49 TVTPV
-59 NNNTTSETKEVTET
+59 
-73 AFLKKGSLSADIPK
+73 FQ
-87 DAKVVISFNANTG
+87 AKS
-100 YEFIGAKDDANNP
+100 
-113 IEDGAEITLTK
+113 
-124 SLIITPEFRLKDTL
+124 TL
-138 GGEAKISSFKI
+138 GGEKTADSFRL
-149 DAICPSAYYWQQCH
+149 DAICSGSYYWQMYH
-163 KKDSNSN
+163 KDMA
-170 SVLDNNLLKYT
+170 NNKKYT
-181 RYPGKL
+181 KYPG
-187 NGTQSPSTE
+187 SPADKVNPSSE
-196 IAKGYYVDLTLYVN
+196 IVKGNYVDLTLYVTDN
-210 DADYAAFISTN
+210 DFLKLYSSTGYSKN
-221 GNSSDKFSVTTPGDS
+221 NFSVTTPGDS
-236 SFLAGSTNP
+236 SFLAGSGAGAEIEKWTVG
-245 SASAVINATTDG
+245 STD
-257 KGYSITLTGVYYVG
+257 KGMEIQLTGVYYVG
-271 GSDNTLKLIVTQGN
+271 GSDNTLKLIITQGN
-285 YNAILSCKIDNATII
+285 YNAIVTCKIDNATII
-300 PTTPDD
+300 PTKPDD
-306 DKPSEETT
+306 EKPDTETT

-407 DFTYDYLDNGTRRN
+407 DFTYDYLDNGVRRN
-421 AKTTETISMP
+421 AKTTESISMP

-446 TQIFVGEENNLSVN
+446 QQIFIGEENNLSVN

-475 LSCEAL
+475 LNCEGL

-504 ITANEK
+504 ITGNEK

-534 FTTQAASYEDIYGPT
+534 FTTQVTSYEDVWGPSN
-549 DPVDPGLD
+549 PSVDPGMD
-557 PVGPVEPETT
+557 PGTDPGMEEPA
-567 GFPWFWVIAGV
+567 GFPWFWVIGGV
-578 VVVAAGVFVALKLRK
+578 VVVAAGVFVYLKLRK

>member
-17 VLGTVA
+17 VLSTVA
-23 MAAEPSYTISATDG
+23 MAADPPYTITAAPG
-37 SLEHGSITLTYT
+37 SLANGSISLKYNTAIEGTTGTATFALNSTT
-49 YTVTKDVTDD
+49 MSKALPNDVKKVTV
-59 NNNTTSETKEVTET
+59 S
-73 AFLKKGSLSADIPK
+73 FIP
-87 DAKVVISFNANTG
+87 NPG
-100 YEFIGAKDDANNP
+100 YEFVSAKDGNNNA
-113 IEDGAEITLTK
+113 IADFAEIALTE
-124 SLIITPEFRLKDTL
+124 SITITPVFREKQSL
-138 GGEAKISSFKI
+138 GGEKTVDSFRL
-149 DAICPSAYYWQQCH
+149 DAICNGYSNWQAYH
-163 KKDSNSN
+163 KDTT
-170 SVLDNNLLKYT
+170 NNKKYT
-181 RYPGKL
+181 KYPG
-187 NGTQSPSTE
+187 SPKDNVTPSSE
-196 IAKGYYVDLTLYVN
+196 ITKGNYVDLTLYVTDN
-210 DADYAAFISTN
+210 DFLSLTQKDGYDAN
-221 GNSSDKFSVTTPGDS
+221 KFSVTTPGDS
-236 SFLAGSTNP
+236 SFLAGGSGYYG
-245 SASAVINATTDG
+245 SAIKSEANISIWKVNDTP
-257 KGYSITLTGVYYVG
+257 KGMLIELTGVYYVG
-271 GSDNTLKLIVTQGN
+271 GNDNTLKLIVTQGN
-285 YNAILSCKIDNATII
+285 YNAILSCKIDNATIV
-300 PTTPDD
+300 PEKENDKKPD
-306 DKPSEETT
+306 EETT

-325 SYGKGDLVAGETRNV
+325 SYGKGDLVAGETRNI

-407 DFTYDYLDNGTRRN
+407 DFTYDYLDNGVRRN

-446 TQIFVGEENNLSVN
+446 QQIFIGEENNLSVN

-475 LSCEAL
+475 LNCEGL

-504 ITANEK
+504 ITGNEK
-510 GELVGEVIITY
+510 CELVGEVIITY

-534 FTTQAASYEDIYGPT
+534 FTTQVTSYEDVWGPSN
-549 DPVDPGLD
+549 PSVDPGMD
-557 PVGPVEPETT
+557 PGTDPGMEEPA
-567 GFPWFWVIAGV
+567 GFPWFWVIGGV
-578 VVVAAGVFVALKLRK
+578 AVVAAGVFVYLKLRK